1 MKRTKSSWHLLI
13 VVLTLAIVLAG
24 CVAPAA
30 PAGDPAA
37 TGDSE
42 AAAAVP
48 MAGEGNAGGTLVT
61 GALLGIEPRSLNPN
75 FRRDDGSLRV
85 AALIYCQLVA
95 GDYTHGTG
103 NYPELAESWEV
114 NEEATEFTF
123 NLVQNAKWHDGTP
136 VTSADV
142 AWTLN
147 EIKEKEG
154 GAAGYL
160 TTVASIET
168 PDDYT
173 VKITLSE
180 PNAAFISG
188 LGAFYGPKIMPK
200 HLYEGTDWTTNPN
213 NDNPVGCGPYKF
225 EEWERGSFISVV
237 ANPDYYRGRP
247 LLDRLVTRFYPIEGL
262 ISAFESG
269 EVKYSYENFPF
280 TEASRLQ
287 QDPRFCVEANPV
299 PLVYWFGFNL
309 TRPPFDD
316 VRVRQAIA
324 HAINREDIAQRVFL
338 GYAQPSYGTAPKGWA
353 YNPDAEVEY
362 SIEEANRLL
371 DEAGLMPDADGVRLR
386 TTITVAS
393 VMSFPDVV
401 TVIQEQLKQIG
412 VELTIE
418 TMDFAAYTAKVT
430 ENRDFDIAG
439 GGGLAGPDPNEFAPF
454 VSTDGYRNIM
464 GYSNPRVDELFVEGR
479 QAPDQ
484 EKRKEYY
491 QEIQGILVED
501 MPRVTVLDSVSA
513 FPHWC
518 EVKNVYFDEAMIGK
532 PSNVEYSFLYA
543 YLDPE
548 Q

>member
-1 MKRTKSSWHLLI
+1 MQHPSLSWRLFMFILVFTI
-13 VVLTLAIVLAG
+13 ALGG
-24 CVAPAA
+24 CVAPEAA
-30 PAGDPAA
+30 VTSGAT
-37 TGDSE
+37 TGDS
-42 AAAAVP
+42 
-48 MAGEGNAGGTLVT
+48 AGTESAEEVNAGGTLVT

-75 FRRDDGSLRV
+75 FRRDDGSLRI
-85 AALIYCQLVA
+85 AALVYCQLVA

-114 NEEATEFTF
+114 SEDATEYTF
-123 NLVQNAKWHDGTP
+123 NLIQNATWHNGTP

-142 AWTLN
+142 AWTFQ
-147 EIKEKEG
+147 EIIDKEG
-154 GAAGYL
+154 GAAPYL
-160 TTVASIET
+160 STVASIET
-168 PDDYT
+168 PDDFT

-180 PNAAFISG
+180 PNAAFVSG

-200 HLYEGTDWTTNPN
+200 ALYEGTDWTTNPN

-225 EEWERGSFISVV
+225 DEWERGSFISVV
-237 ANPDYYRGRP
+237 ANEDYYRGRP
-247 LLDRLVTRFYPIEGL
+247 LLDRIVMRFYPIEGL

-309 TRPPFDD
+309 SRAPFDD

-324 HAINREDIAQRVFL
+324 HAINREDISERVFL

-362 SIEEANRLL
+362 NIDEAIRLLEEA
-371 DEAGLMPDADGVRLR
+371 GFTPDANGVRLR
-386 TTITVAS
+386 ATITVAS

-401 TVIQEQLKQIG
+401 TVIKEQLKEIG
-412 VELTIE
+412 VELEIE

-454 VSTDGYRNIM
+454 VSSDGYRNIM

-484 EKRKEYY
+484 EERKTYY

-501 MPRVTVLDSVSA
+501 MPRITVLDSVSA

-518 EVKNVYFDEAMIGK
+518 EVKNVYFDEALIGK
-532 PSNVEYSFLYA
+532 PSNVEYSFLYT

-548 Q
+548 E